1 MKKENEVWKMNG
13 GREEGLALVCLWEK
27 KAIDFEVH
35 CWRKKGKIY
44 PNEKKKNRLNRMCWE
59 RGGKEL
65 NLS

>member
-1 MKKENEVWKMNG
+1 MNG

-44 PNEKKKNRLNRMCWE
+44 PNEKKKQVEQNVLGE
-59 RGGKEL
+59 RR
-65 NLS
+65 